1 MYPEPEVRAPLA
13 ARDAFSSHDDELL
26 YLVPSTGI
34 DWAALDA
41 WRGRR
46 AVDAPGHGLL
56 APSQGLHA
64 PGHGLL
70 AQGDGLHAPG
80 NGPPARTPD
89 CGRQAWQHG
98 PVQRAFEVYAQVNP
112 GARAVKFDRTELT
125 YGELDSQADGLAV
138 RLQQKGLR
146 PGDFCAVCLEPSLA
160 MVRAILAVLKAGGA
174 YLLLDPIQPEQRI
187 AAILDLARAR
197 LVITQEKLS
206 ARLGAT
212 DARTVL
218 CGEDAADLPYAW
230 PQECPTLGLS
240 PVCAT
245 ASVASNGSLS
255 VVARTQMAMLA
266 RLEWL
271 QEVSPIGQ
279 GDSVLLNTDPG
290 LDGSEIVWSLC
301 HGARV
306 VIPPAPGATDWARVR
321 QLVARER
328 ITVMHVVC
336 TRLRPLPS
344 GPGADELRSLRA
356 LMWLKD
362 D

>member
-1 MYPEPEVRAPLA
+1 MYPEPEVREPLA
-13 ARDAFSSHDDELL
+13 ARDVFSSYDDELL
-26 YLVPSTGI
+26 YLVPPTGI

-41 WRGRR
+41 CRGRG
-46 AVDAPGHGLL
+46 AVAAPGQ
-56 APSQGLHA
+56 ARHA
-64 PGHGLL
+64 PGHGLN
-70 AQGDGLHAPG
+70 APG
-80 NGPPARTPD
+80 NGLQTPAPD
-89 CGRQAWQHG
+89 CGQQAWLPG

-112 GARAVKFDRTELT
+112 GARAVTFDRTELT

-146 PGDFCAVCLEPSLA
+146 PGDFCGVYLQPSLA
-160 MVRAILAVLKAGGA
+160 MVRAIVAVLKAGGA
-174 YLLLDPIQPEQRI
+174 YLLLDPTLPEQRI
-187 AAILDLARAR
+187 AAILDMARAR
-197 LVITQEKLS
+197 MVITQEELS

-218 CGEDAADLPYAW
+218 CGEDASDLPYAW
-230 PQECPTLGLS
+230 PQECPTQGLS

-245 ASVASNGSLS
+245 ASVAGNGRLS
-255 VVARTQMAMLA
+255 VVSRTQMAMLA

-271 QEVSPIGQ
+271 QEISPIGQ
-279 GDSVLLNTDPG
+279 GDSVLQNTDPG

-306 VIPPAPGATDWARVR
+306 VIAPAPDASDMARVR

-336 TRLRPLPS
+336 TQLRPLPDAS
-344 GPGADELRSLRA
+344 GANELCSLRA
-356 LMWLKD
+356 LLWLNGENTNAEVGS
-362 D
+362 

>member
-1 MYPEPEVRAPLA
+1 MYPEPEVSGPPA
-13 ARDAFSSHDDELL
+13 ARDIFSSYDDEML
-26 YLVPSTGI
+26 YLVPPTGI

-41 WRGRR
+41 CHGRGT
-46 AVDAPGHGLL
+46 VDASVQAL
-56 APSQGLHA
+56 
-64 PGHGLL
+64 
-70 AQGDGLHAPG
+70 
-80 NGPPARTPD
+80 PARAPQ
-89 CGRQAWQHG
+89 CGRQARLHS
-98 PVQRAFEVYAQVNP
+98 PVQRGFEVYAQVNP

-146 PGDFCAVCLEPSLA
+146 PGDFCAVCMQPSLA
-160 MVRAILAVLKAGGA
+160 MVRAIVAILKAGGA
-174 YLLLDPIQPEQRI
+174 YLLLDPTLPEQRI

-197 LVITQEKLS
+197 MVLTQEKFS

-212 DARTVL
+212 DSCTVL
-218 CGEDAADLPYAW
+218 CGEDASDLPYAW
-230 PQECPTLGLS
+230 PQECPTQGLS

-245 ASVASNGSLS
+245 ASIANDGSLS
-255 VVARTQMAMLA
+255 VVSHTQMAMLA

-271 QEVSPIGQ
+271 QEISPIGQ
-279 GDSVLLNTDPG
+279 GDSVLQNTDPG

-306 VIPPAPGATDWARVR
+306 VIPPAPDAADVARVR

-336 TRLRPLPS
+336 TQLRPLLS
-344 GPGADELRSLRA
+344 GTGANELCSLRA
-356 LMWLKD
+356 LLWLKD